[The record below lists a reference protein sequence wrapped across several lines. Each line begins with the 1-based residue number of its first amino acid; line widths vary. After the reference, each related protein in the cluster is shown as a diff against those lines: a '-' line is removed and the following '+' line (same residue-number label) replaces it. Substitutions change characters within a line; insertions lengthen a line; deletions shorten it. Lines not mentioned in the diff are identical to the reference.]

1 MFPKTLFLSF
11 YLTIQFLPQ
20 IFCGH
25 LYSQGVE
32 LNYNNAGYATEF
44 RLSFS
49 FSTPFSSTD
58 YLKVIFPFALHST
71 STNSIPDNLSGHFS
85 TNSQGFHCGMTQSGL
100 INVYVDS
107 TTSYSYYIQLIDSKG
122 LPNNGLTLGVF
133 YTLVLKLEET
143 NANIQGSGVKT
154 PIQMFTISDMSSNA
168 IIYDSNSVFGTI
180 SLNEYP
186 SEDMEIAVHSAQAE
200 RNNLSAIYNI
210 TLDIFPKKRISDA
223 ARFQI
228 SFLQKIKGFS
238 FVGICESVARITAPI
253 IEKMD
258 SLIYNCT
265 LDSNNENLILSL
277 GKSLEINMAIR
288 LNITVLNPG
297 FVQQNT
303 SLEVRSMFS
312 YINTIVEINKTEAIF
327 YTLPLSFFYIKLFM
341 AWGLDNAQSSLYPFN
356 INIVRGDS
364 QNIYYP
370 YNSIKWKLKIA
381 QSTTTSNKFQ
391 IIINLPSPQN
401 SMILPG
407 SIVHNFPSNSNGAQ
421 TARCYVLNLA
431 ISSDF
436 KIICDNVGQMSSNI
450 EYFIGCRMYFP
461 YDQWTQPLR
470 EFGAF
475 TIYSFINSI
484 STPDASP
491 FFITTKAL
499 VQIQTSNNPSWFIQ
513 TAGTAYDTTIVSTES
528 STTATPN
535 IPETNT
541 LGLETSTTNKRL
553 VFTMNMIISDVYTSN
568 PAVTPPTATPA
579 ATITYG
585 AGLVIMAN
593 PSVYWDGNN
602 AINLEP
608 KGTPTGTPTVNF
620 VKYSTFNKIVISCTH
635 TSQLLAMFAYDTSV
649 ASPPANYFSLDNLQI
664 KNQTSLYAD
673 DDLLDFYIGS
683 FEQLNTAFPAFRKL
697 MLYNGYTIR
706 TTWASQ
712 IRYGIVNYW
721 TTATGHNDGASF
733 PSFLRIAGY
742 FDTNDLTGFNG
753 KLALFFNDLTPF
765 YLYSDNSISD
775 EISCFSSITGAKC
788 HFYPCSSYGNGQSY
802 HNLNRVE
809 IDLVSVP
816 SGPGSAFQIL
826 IPIAT
831 VTKITKFNLFLGLMC
846 PNTRYSKGNYNK
858 ILGIYRLTGG
868 NNLQTNQLTM
878 AYGSALGT
886 SYLGGGATAANYGL
900 DITGLTVGQIDVTL
914 QFTAG
919 HIDGSNAILP
929 NSGIADGNNAAGF
942 TITSTWNFTSSLS
955 VISFTEGST
964 NADDKCLAG
973 SYIPSWTN
981 GVSYTR
987 YTLFCPYTTGTEGS
1001 SSKVSIS
1008 LGRVPYINGDKLPSD
1023 TSFVWSAKAGNLK
1036 TYKSNPTS
1044 VIPNYGTSLFYSVL
1058 PHPQKGFKQNY
1069 LQWNFLPSNS
1079 ILSGFVIK
1087 IEFNALVQ
1095 FSLATGAGL
1104 NCELKYANNT
1114 PIDMKCVAI
1123 LTGGNTL
1130 SYTISN
1136 CNDCPLRVQALQIN
1150 NWGITYPSPSISDVD
1165 IGFYLKIYS
1174 SLGNLIETSVLNT
1187 FKYNSTAVSNSIIL
1201 TNLKFGSLNKR
1212 SRGPF
1217 QFTFYMNGREIWDN
1231 EYLVVSLGGVAKDNT
1246 LNIQNIRCRMIESN
1260 QSVSKRWTS
1269 IDLTDLNSITITP
1282 KTHINNTNASFTFSC
1297 DGVIT
1302 PYSYNP
1308 SYITM
1313 FLEIL
1318 GTSSIIKYGD
1328 AINIDDGR
1336 FLNQYLFDSVSALL
1350 INKWYNSPGSSLQLV
1365 FNFTCTN
1372 QAIDMDS
1379 TNFVMEFPV
1388 YYSPTL
1394 TNSFLLCQINS
1405 IVASCSVTQTRRLVF
1420 QYIPINIPQNTQFQ
1434 LRISGVDCPFEFLS
1448 GSSFF
1453 FGISPNSS
1461 STNYSQYGI
1470 INDISPNSLPLNIQ
1484 IFSLKVSNLY
1494 IRSYST
1500 YSFKVNFPAG
1510 SISST
1515 RIITID
1521 FPPQW
1526 DLIINYNIPS
1536 CQVYNPD
1543 LSTQFA
1549 ANCTSF
1555 VNKVLIFL
1563 GSSDI
1568 TSNFYYIL
1576 VLNNVRNP
1584 DNINCDV
1591 EPFIISVIDQSYN
1604 LISRS
1609 HSNQINKNTTSYLK
1623 NPNEINLRFVDVV
1636 TGEQIE
1642 IFQADIGVFNK
1653 LIRVVPDYGI
1663 FAETLTLATTS
1674 SDFGIYPSTVECK
1687 FGEKYCQFSIAAVK
1701 GTLPGLYNLEI
1712 LRTENFGLIYF
1723 FYNSFRFF

>member
-1 MFPKTLFLSF
+1 MLPKNLFLSF
-11 YLTIQFLPQ
+11 YLTIQFIPLTL
-20 IFCGH
+20 CGH

-44 RLSFS
+44 SLSFS
-49 FSTPFSSTD
+49 FSTPFSSSD

-71 STNSIPDNLSGHFS
+71 STNSIPDKLSGYFS
-85 TNSQGFHCGMTQSGL
+85 TNSQGFHCGMIQSGL
-100 INVYVDS
+100 INIYVDS
-107 TTSYSYYIQLIDSKG
+107 TTSNSYYIQLLNSKG
-122 LPNNGLTLGVF
+122 LPNNELTLGVF
-133 YTLVLKLEET
+133 YTLVLKLEQA
-143 NANIQGSGVKT
+143 NANIQGAGVKA
-154 PIQMFTISDMSSNA
+154 PIQMFTISDMSSQA

-186 SEDMEIAVHSAQAE
+186 SEDMEINVHSSEPE

-223 ARFQI
+223 GRFQI
-228 SFLQKIKGFS
+228 SFLQITKAFS
-238 FVGICESVARITAPI
+238 FVGVCESIARLTAPV

-258 SLIYNCT
+258 STIYNCT
-265 LDSNNENLILSL
+265 LDSNNENLILSV
-277 GKSLEINMAIR
+277 GKTLEINMAIR

-312 YINTIVEINKTEAIF
+312 YINRIVEINQTEAIF
-327 YTLPLSFFYIKLFM
+327 YTSPLSFSYIKLFM
-341 AWGLDNAQSSLYPFN
+341 AWGLDAAQSSLYPFN
-356 INIVRGDS
+356 LNIVRGDS
-364 QNIYYP
+364 SNIYYP

-407 SIVHNFPSNSNGAQ
+407 SIVHSFPSYSNGAKI
-421 TARCYVLNLA
+421 ARCYVLNLA
-431 ISSDF
+431 ISSDL
-436 KIICDNVGQMSSNI
+436 KITCDNVGQLSSTV

-475 TIYSFINSI
+475 TIYSYINSI
-484 STPDASP
+484 STPDTSP
-491 FFITTKAL
+491 LSITSKAL

-528 STTATPN
+528 FTTAIPDV
-535 IPETNT
+535 PETNT
-541 LGLETSTTNKRL
+541 LGLETSTTNNRI
-553 VFTMNMIISDVYTSN
+553 VFSMNMIISDVYTSN
-568 PAVTPPTATPA
+568 PAVIGTAATPA

-585 AGLVIMAN
+585 AGLVIMTN
-593 PSVYWDGNN
+593 PSVFWDGTNV
-602 AINLEP
+602 INLEP
-608 KGTPTGTPTVNF
+608 KGYPLGTPTVNF
-620 VKYSTFNKIVISCTH
+620 VKYSTFNKIVVSCTH
-635 TSQLLAMFAYDTSV
+635 TSQLLSMFAYDTSV
-649 ASPPANYFSLDNLQI
+649 TSPPANYFSLDNIQI

-673 DDLLDFYIGS
+673 DDILDFYIGS

-706 TTWASQ
+706 TTWTSQ

-721 TTATGHNDGASF
+721 TTATEYNDGASF
-733 PSFLRIAGY
+733 PTFLRISGY
-742 FDTNDLTGFNG
+742 FENTDLTGFNG

-765 YLYSDNSISD
+765 YLYSDTTVSD

-788 HFYPCSSYGNGQSY
+788 LFYPCSSHGNGQSY

-809 IDLVSVP
+809 IDLLTVP
-816 SGPGSAFQIL
+816 SGSNSAFQIL
-826 IPIAT
+826 IPVAT
-831 VTKITKFNLFLGLMC
+831 VTAKTKFHIFLGLLG
-846 PNTRYSKGNYNK
+846 PNTKYSIGNYYK
-858 ILGIYRLTGG
+858 VVGVYRLTGG
-868 NNLQTNQLTM
+868 NNLQDNQLTM
-878 AYGSALGT
+878 TYGSALLN
-886 SYLGGGATAANYGL
+886 SYLGGGVTAANYDL

-914 QFTAG
+914 PFTAG
-919 HIDGSNAILP
+919 HIDGSGAILS
-929 NSGIADGNNAAGF
+929 NSGIVNGDNAAGF
-942 TITSTWNFTSSLS
+942 TITSTWNFTSARS

-964 NADDKCLAG
+964 NADEKCLAG
-973 SYIPSWTN
+973 SYIPSWTD
-981 GVSYTR
+981 GVSITR
-987 YTLFCPYTTGTEGS
+987 YTVFCPYITGTEGT
-1001 SSKVSIS
+1001 SSKVSIT

-1023 TSFVWSAKAGNLK
+1023 TSFVWSANGGKII
-1036 TYKSNPTS
+1036 TYKTNPTS
-1044 VIPNYGTSLFYSVL
+1044 GIPNHGALLFYSVL
-1058 PHPQKGFKQNY
+1058 PPPQKGFKQNY
-1069 LQWNFLPSNS
+1069 LQWNFLPQNS
-1079 ILSGFVIK
+1079 FLSGFVIK
-1087 IEFNALVQ
+1087 IEFSASVQ
-1095 FSLATGAGL
+1095 FSLATGTGL
-1104 NCELKYANNT
+1104 NCELKYGNNT
-1114 PIDMKCVAI
+1114 PIDMKCVAT

-1136 CNDCPLRVQALQIN
+1136 CNDCPLKVQALQIN

-1174 SLGNLIETSVLNT
+1174 SSGNLIEKSVLNT
-1187 FKYNSTAVSNSIIL
+1187 FEYDSAAVTSSIIL

-1217 QFTFYMNGREIWDN
+1217 QFTFYMNGREIWGN

-1246 LNIQNIRCRMIESN
+1246 FNIPNIRCRMIESN

-1269 IDLTDLNSITITP
+1269 IDLTDLTSVEITP
-1282 KTHINNTNASFTFSC
+1282 KTHINSTNASFTFSC

-1313 FLEIL
+1313 NLEIS

-1336 FLNQYLFDSVSALL
+1336 FLDQYLFDSVSALL
-1350 INKWYNSPGSSLQLV
+1350 INKLYNSPGSALQLV

-1372 QAIDMDS
+1372 QAIDMSS
-1379 TNFVMEFPV
+1379 TNFVLEFPV
-1388 YYSPTL
+1388 YYSPSL

-1405 IVASCSVTQTRRLVF
+1405 IVASCFVTQTRRLVF
-1420 QYIPINIPQNTQFQ
+1420 QYIPINIAINTQFQ
-1434 LRISGVDCPFEFLS
+1434 LRIYGVDCPYEFLA

-1461 STNYSQYGI
+1461 STNYSQYGTI
-1470 INDISPNSLPLNIQ
+1470 SDISPNYLPLNIQ

-1526 DLIINYNIPS
+1526 DLIINYNTPS

-1549 ANCTSF
+1549 TNCTSF
-1555 VNKVLIFL
+1555 VNKVLIYL

-1568 TSNFYYIL
+1568 TSNSYYLL
-1576 VLNNVRNP
+1576 VLNTVRNP

-1604 LISRS
+1604 LVSRS
-1609 HSNQINKNTTSYLK
+1609 HSNQINKNTTSYLQ
-1623 NPNEINLRFVDVV
+1623 NPNEINLRFVDVG

-1653 LIRVVPDYGI
+1653 LIRVIPDYGI

-1674 SDFGIYPSTVECK
+1674 SDFGIHPSTVECK
-1687 FGEKYCQFSIAAVK
+1687 FGEKFCQFSIAAVK

-1712 LRTENFGLIYF
+1712 LKTENFGKILFYF
-1723 FYNSFRFF
+1723 IKKQL